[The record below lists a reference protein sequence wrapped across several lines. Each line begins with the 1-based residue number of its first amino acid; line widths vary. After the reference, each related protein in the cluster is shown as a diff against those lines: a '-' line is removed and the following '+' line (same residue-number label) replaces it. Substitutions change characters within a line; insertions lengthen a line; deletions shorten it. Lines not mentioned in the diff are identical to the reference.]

1 MKVDQAT
8 DGLDKVKQAAAGPEK
23 VKQEASGPD
32 KVEQAAS
39 RTRLNKRRPAWI
51 YTKEQ
56 VGSCLLEKDV
66 KRGSAR
72 GVMF

>member
-8 DGLDKVKQAAAGPEK
+8 DGLDKVKQVTAGPEK

-32 KVEQAAS
+32 KVEQATS

-56 VGSCLLEKDV
+56 VGSCLL
-66 KRGSAR
+66 
-72 GVMF
+72 